1 MSIVAPAYEV
11 LRDRLREDII
21 AGVIVP
27 GSRLTIGE
35 VSTRFGTSHMPVREA
50 FQWLQGE
57 GLVRILPHKGV
68 RVLDVDVRFVANIFD
83 IRSAIEELLACRS
96 AGAMDTASLAH
107 ARALNDRIRACAESG
122 ELQYNFDLDRD
133 FHATIYA
140 RADNAEALEIFSKYS
155 NIILALRRRYG
166 FGPGR
171 VEETV
176 REHDRLLEAVA
187 DGDSDAAA
195 RIAKDHKTVAK
206 EDLIALM
213 TQGGDCEPPAGNSPS
228 RREG

>member
-11 LRDRLREDII
+11 LRERLREDII
-21 AGVIVP
+21 SGVIEP

-35 VSTRFGTSHMPVREA
+35 VSDRFGTSHMPVREA

-68 RVLDVDVRFVANIFD
+68 RVLDVDVKFVANIFD
-83 IRSAIEELLACRS
+83 IRSAIEELLARRS
-96 AGAMDTASLAH
+96 AGCMDQASLAH
-107 ARALNDRIRACAESG
+107 ARALNDRIRDCAQAG
-122 ELQYNFDLDRD
+122 ELRYNFDLDRD

-140 RADNAEALEIFSKYS
+140 RADNDEALEIFSKYS
-155 NIILALRRRYG
+155 NIILALRRHYG

-176 REHDRLLEAVA
+176 REHDHLLEAVA
-187 DGDSDAAA
+187 DGDAGMAA

-206 EDLIALM
+206 DDLIALM
-213 TQGGDCEPPAGNSPS
+213 TGAAG
-228 RREG
+228 